1 MEPKQSAFRR
11 EAKLLWQHI
20 RDALEQQKLV
30 SGSLAVTV
38 ALWIIGR
45 LLPPLIESLPAKD
58 RASLTGSHLW
68 LWLSGLHWA
77 WIGSVLLAILA
88 IHLAWRKQYLADHP
102 EGPEIDKR
110 LELLEEI
117 PGLSGAPSDTI
128 KEMAKALQVFIEPR
142 PAFTLFAHFTVRA
155 QIESPILYLECDA
168 PIYRAIGRYRKPNF
182 GEQVRAEEI
191 KNLQERAWVQFGNA
205 PLLAGAT
212 LSVILSSSVP
222 LRLKRVVPFAPPP
235 ADPPSTTA
243 SA

>member
-1 MEPKQSAFRR
+1 MDRKSKITDWIRR
-11 EAKLLWQHI
+11 EAALLWAHI
-20 RDALEQQKLV
+20 SEVRENRQGLLGALGVIVVLGLV
-30 SGSLAVTV
+30 RWLLSPVLPRIVP
-38 ALWIIGR
+38 
-45 LLPPLIESLPAKD
+45 LLPSALVP
-58 RASLTGSHLW
+58 
-68 LWLSGLHWA
+68 WLSGVRLSA
-77 WIGSVLLAILA
+77 LAAVFLILLAQY
-88 IHLAWRKQYLADHP
+88 LAWRKQYLANHP

-182 GEQVRAEEI
+182 GEQVGAEEI

-222 LRLKRVVPFAPPP
+222 LRLKRVVPSEPPP
-235 ADPPSTTA
+235 ASPPLTTA
-243 SA
+243 SG